1 MLWCCGVTV
10 CTIFREVSLQIAYST
25 WLYFGWTG
33 LEDILTLK
41 EKKKSDFA

>member
-10 CTIFREVSLQIAYST
+10 FTIFREVSLQIAYST

-41 EKKKSDFA
+41 KKSDFA